1 MSMDFRKIGAARL
14 VLCTATEAGAGIV
27 SGSIA
32 YLVSP
37 TMSGQVVVDRQGDL
51 PEVSGD
57 VPDADA
63 MLDAL
68 DSAVRSYVDW
78 SVRFR
83 YLGRRA
89 CLLGETGNMLVP
101 SREYRVVLWTGRGPD
116 GYSFSF
122 LPLRAAGRVSP
133 SEVPADAHTVRV
145 ADGAEG

>member
-1 MSMDFRKIGAARL
+1 MDFRKIGAARL

-83 YLGRRA
+83 YLGRRS
-89 CLLGETGNMLVP
+89 CLLGETGEHAGAVQGVPGRPVDREGAGRLLVLVP
-101 SREYRVVLWTGRGPD
+101 AATRGRSRIPVGGPFRRTHGPRGGRGGD
-116 GYSFSF
+116 SI
-122 LPLRAAGRVSP
+122 
-133 SEVPADAHTVRV
+133 
-145 ADGAEG
+145 